1 MIQIRIHGRGGQGV
15 VTSAELIAIAAFKA
29 GKEAQAFP
37 SFGVE
42 RTGAPV
48 EAYARI
54 DTKPIR
60 IREQIYHPDIIMVQ
74 DETLIGAVD
83 VTKGHDLRTKIIVN
97 SGKTPQEIAQKLNI
111 PVKNIY
117 TFDATKLALQI
128 FKKNI
133 TNTLML
139 AAFAKITGM
148 ISLDELRHAIIEKFG
163 EKGEEIIKKNI
174 LSIEKAYQS
183 IQD

>member
-29 GKEAQAFP
+29 GKDAQAFP

-74 DETLIGAVD
+74 DETLISNVD
-83 VTKGHDLRTKIIVN
+83 VVKGHDLRTKIIVN
-97 SGKTPQEIAQKLNI
+97 SAKTAGELAAKLGL
-111 PVKNIY
+111 PEKNIS
-117 TFDATKLALQI
+117 TFDGTKLALEI

-133 TNTLML
+133 TNTVML
-139 AAFAKITGM
+139 AAFAKIAGT
-148 ISLDELRHAIIEKFG
+148 ISLDELKSAVKEKFS
-163 EKGEEIIKKNI
+163 EKGNEIVEKNLKAVEIAYNMIK
-174 LSIEKAYQS
+174 
-183 IQD
+183 